1 MFAGL
6 PGLGVGTLF
15 YVLIAVWMPFRELP
29 RLIRGTS
36 SVAQWKMIARQLFYA
51 TGIVVTVMMAERVL
65 LWVMGVSPQPF
76 SPAAMLHSGLG
87 ARSGAESILAAPIAA
102 SLLLLGGVV
111 LAVELL
117 RLFVWLRRNRPAKL
131 VDSIPVSDAD
141 GSGAPVQQPLEI
153 G

>member
-6 PGLGVGTLF
+6 PGIGVGTLF
-15 YVLIAVWMPFRELP
+15 YVLIALWMPFRELP
-29 RLIRGTS
+29 RVIRGRS
-36 SVAQWKMIARQLFYA
+36 SVAQWKMILRQLFYA

-65 LWVMGVSPQPF
+65 LWLMGVSPQPF
-76 SPAAMLHSGLG
+76 SPAAMLHHGLG
-87 ARSGAESILAAPIAA
+87 ARTGAESLLAAPVTA

-111 LAVELL
+111 LAVQLL

-131 VDSIPVSDAD
+131 VDVIPAGDAD